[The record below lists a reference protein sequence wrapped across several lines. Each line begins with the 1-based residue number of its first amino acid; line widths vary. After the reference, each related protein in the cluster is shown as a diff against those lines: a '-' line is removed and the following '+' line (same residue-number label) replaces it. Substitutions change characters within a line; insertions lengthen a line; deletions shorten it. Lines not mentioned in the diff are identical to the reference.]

1 MYLEREIRKTGFLF
15 LFLRTICLTEKDF
28 FLIPVFMG
36 GLRLLPDVILSV
48 HFIFHRNS
56 VYLHTLADD
65 FYNKIFEK
73 NMNIFLD
80 TGKYVLLMKRVL
92 VSPDRWKMFFR
103 QFPKELEKLGLQSLP
118 IVIII
123 SVFIGA
129 IMTIQTKLNTENPML
144 PTYSTG
150 LVTRDTLLLEFSST
164 ILCLI
169 LAGKIGSN
177 IASEIG
183 TMRITEQIDALEIMG
198 VNSANYLILPKIT
211 AFVFMMPFLVI
222 FSMGI
227 GLFGGY
233 LVGVFSDIITTAD
246 YLVGI
251 QYAFIPYYVTYSL
264 VKSLVFAFIISSVAA
279 YYGYYAYGGALD
291 VGKASTNA
299 VVNSSI
305 LILFFNLL
313 ITNVML
319 N

>member
-1 MYLEREIRKTGFLF
+1 
-15 LFLRTICLTEKDF
+15 
-28 FLIPVFMG
+28 
-36 GLRLLPDVILSV
+36 
-48 HFIFHRNS
+48 
-56 VYLHTLADD
+56 
-65 FYNKIFEK
+65 
-73 NMNIFLD
+73 MNIFHD
-80 TGKYVLLMKRVL
+80 IGKYVFLMKRVF
-92 VSPDRWKMFFR
+92 VSPDRWRMFFR
-103 QFPKELEKLGLQSLP
+103 QFPKELEKLGLYSLP

-129 IMTIQTKLNTENPML
+129 IMTIQTKLNTDNPLL
-144 PTYSTG
+144 PNFSIG

-198 VNSANYLILPKIT
+198 VNSANFLILPKVM
-211 AFVFMMPFLVI
+211 AFIVMMPFLVI
-222 FSMGI
+222 FSMAVGI
-227 GLFGGY
+227 FGGY
-233 LVGVFSDIITTAD
+233 LVGVFTDIITTAD
-246 YLVGI
+246 YIVGL
-251 QYAFIPYYVTYSL
+251 QYAFIPYYIFYSL
-264 VKSLVFAFIISSVAA
+264 VKSLVFAFLISSVAA
-279 YYGYYAYGGALD
+279 FYGYYVNGGALD

-313 ITNVML
+313 ITNLML

>member
-1 MYLEREIRKTGFLF
+1 MSLVSETGRYF
-15 LFLRTICLTEKDF
+15 
-28 FLIPVFMG
+28 
-36 GLRLLPDVILSV
+36 
-48 HFIFHRNS
+48 
-56 VYLHTLADD
+56 
-65 FYNKIFEK
+65 
-73 NMNIFLD
+73 
-80 TGKYVLLMKRVL
+80 LLMQRVFTL
-92 VSPDRWKMFFR
+92 PNRWKMFFR
-103 QFPKELEKLGLQSLP
+103 QFPKELEKQGLESLP

-144 PTYSTG
+144 PAYSTG

-169 LAGKIGSN
+169 LAGKVGSN

-211 AFVFMMPFLVI
+211 AFVVMMPFLVI
-222 FSMGI
+222 ISMAV
-227 GLFGGY
+227 GLVGGY
-233 LVGVFSDIITTAD
+233 CVGVFTDVITTAD
-246 YLVGI
+246 YLLGI
-251 QYAFIPYYVTYSL
+251 QYAFIPYYVFYSL
-264 VKSLVFAFIISSVAA
+264 VKSLVFAFIISSVASF
-279 YYGYYAYGGALD
+279 YGYYAYGGALD
-291 VGKASTNA
+291 VGKASTSA

-313 ITNVML
+313 ITNLML